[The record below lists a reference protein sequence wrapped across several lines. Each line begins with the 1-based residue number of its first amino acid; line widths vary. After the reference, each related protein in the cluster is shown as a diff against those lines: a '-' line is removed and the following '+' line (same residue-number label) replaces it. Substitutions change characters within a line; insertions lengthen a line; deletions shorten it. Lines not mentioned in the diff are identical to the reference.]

1 MVKTKKEMTNISSI
15 NWLTD
20 IKSYIESAI
29 KRCESFN
36 FDDPKSDL
44 HDIINWL
51 DISKESLT
59 VLINNS
65 EHREIKPCQLER
77 NKKDVIWPT
86 SKCLVV
92 GDVIFVKGENVVI
105 TGVGE
110 NEITFSH
117 DSLSEVLDV

>member
-1 MVKTKKEMTNISSI
+1 MLKSKKEMTNI

-65 EHREIKPCQLER
+65 EKREIKPCQIER
-77 NKKDVIWPT
+77 NKKDIIWPA

-92 GDVIFVKGENVVI
+92 GDVIFVKGENVII
-105 TGVGE
+105 TGVGDST
-110 NEITFSH
+110 ITFSH
-117 DSLSEVLDV
+117 DSVQEALDV